1 MMHTALQ
8 TVSRLSKTST
18 RHQKPSPAQVGRL
31 ETCHIF
37 GSKVEIET
45 DADGTDTDRRQREN
59 REIYERALASRVVPK
74 SGTAVDIGAGDGW
87 FGLAFAKAFP
97 KWDVICIE
105 PDEESFQRLKRNVL
119 RNKLENV
126 RCIRGAFHPE
136 AEATSEA
143 SKVDDPNGFSTS
155 LKRFVP
161 IECLSPRYAPAQG
174 ARGEGKPILLPALS
188 AEDLARFSPDLIKLD
203 APFAEEHLGAAL
215 KSADVGLMIGV
226 LYAYTPSSI
235 FAPTSKE
242 AQREYYL
249 VHRDHALRRD
259 YEDNFPNR
267 RPGLDIVVAMYN
279 AAAFIED
286 CVDSLLSDG
295 NRDIRVLVVD
305 DGSTDGSGD
314 LVKRLYGDHPRVVL
328 LKKANGGC
336 ASARNFG
343 RQHSDASHIAFIDA
357 DDKVDEGMFT
367 SLLEVARYTG
377 AFVTEGEF
385 TFLDMDDHG
394 RETLRPSYEA
404 GIYDKPGD
412 QKLGPY
418 DYTWISGHTICI
430 GQPTIWRR
438 VHRRDFLDRKNIW
451 FPEHVRAFDDQIFQY
466 LVGEYCGALAH
477 VRGYSYL
484 YRQHPS
490 QDIKQGDERHFYSFN
505 MYRQMII
512 RSLDENWSNTAPL
525 LKSLLNT
532 LHWSYSGLK
541 TDLKETYAQAAAKF
555 LAIVSKTYGH
565 TFSAEDL
572 TRTKIEGLE
581 VLVHHELASMADE
594 PINYGHIRTES
605 WHWQPEFIRMAQA
618 LPRSPFAGA
627 EPRTNAQ

>member
-1 MMHTALQ
+1 MMQTALQ

-18 RHQKPSPAQVGRL
+18 RHERKSPSAMERL
-31 ETCHIF
+31 ETCRAF
-37 GSKVEIET
+37 GSNVEIET
-45 DADGTDTDRRQREN
+45 DANGTDADRRLREI
-59 REIYERALASRVVPK
+59 REIYERALASRILPK
-74 SGTAVDIGAGDGW
+74 TGTAVDIGAGDGW

-105 PDEESFQRLKRNVL
+105 PDEASFERLKNNVL

-136 AEATSEA
+136 AEAGGD
-143 SKVDDPNGFSTS
+143 VRNDDGLQGFSTS
-155 LKRFVP
+155 LKNFVP
-161 IECLSPRYAPAQG
+161 IAGLAPRYAPSRG
-174 ARGEGKPILLPALS
+174 AKSEGRPLLLPALC
-188 AEDLARFSPDLIKLD
+188 AKDLADVSPDLIKLD
-203 APFAEEHLGAAL
+203 APFAEEYLGEAL
-215 KSADVGLMIGV
+215 KDANIGLMIGV

-235 FAPTSKE
+235 FAPTSNKT
-242 AQREYYL
+242 QREYYL
-249 VHRDHALRRD
+249 VHRDHVLRRD
-259 YEDNFPNR
+259 YEDNFPHR

-279 AAAFIED
+279 AAAFIEE
-286 CVDSLLSDG
+286 CVDSLLRDG

-314 LVKRLYGDHPRVVL
+314 LVDRLYGDHPRVIL

-343 RQHSDASHIAFIDA
+343 RQKSNASHIAFIDA

-404 GIYDKPGD
+404 AIYDKPGD
-412 QKLGPY
+412 HKLGPY
-418 DYTWISGHTICI
+418 DYTWTSGHTICI

-466 LVGEYCGALAH
+466 LVGEYCGSLAH

-532 LHWSYSGLK
+532 LHWSYSGLRS
-541 TDLKETYAQAAAKF
+541 DLKETYAQAAAKF

-565 TFSAEDL
+565 TFSGEDL
-572 TRTKIEGLE
+572 AGTKIEGLE
-581 VLVHHELASMADE
+581 VLVQHELSSMADE

-618 LPRSPFAGA
+618 LSKSPFAS
-627 EPRTNAQ
+627 